1 MQDERIEHLK
11 SLQNI
16 LEQFRN
22 EMSRKDWENLIRV
35 STNLFLDIQKDG
47 NMTRELAKELGMG
60 VLYREVE
67 K

>member
-22 EMSRKDWENLIRV
+22 EMNRKDWENLIRV

-47 NMTRELAKELGMG
+47 NMTRDLAEKLGMG

-67 K
+67 